1 MAEINT
7 SSAQNKGGKIRS
19 RKMSTRID
27 MTPMVDLAF
36 LLLTFFMLTTTF
48 MKSHV
53 MEVNMPEK
61 SNAIPPPINVKKV
74 LTLVLGAN
82 DKVYWYMGYAEP
94 PYMTTDFSPSGV
106 RKLLIEKNTQ
116 IKGLYVFIKPSDK
129 SRYQNIVDIFDE
141 LRIADVGHYSIT
153 ETTEED
159 NKLIKEINFTSQL
172 TQP

>member
-1 MAEINT
+1 MAEITN
-7 SSAQNKGGKIRS
+7 SSPQNKGGKVRS

-48 MKSHV
+48 LKSQV
-53 MEVNMPEK
+53 MEVDMPEK
-61 SNAIPPPINVKKV
+61 SIAAPPPINVKKV

-82 DKVYWYMGYAEP
+82 NKVYWYMGYAEP
-94 PYMTTDFSPSGV
+94 PYKATDFSPGGV
-106 RKLLIEKNTQ
+106 RKLLMEKNAQ

-141 LRIADVGHYSIT
+141 LSIAGVKHFSVT
-153 ETTEED
+153 EITEED

-172 TQP
+172 TLP